1 MHVRFKGKMPWA
13 LTFSYSRAVQQPAL
27 EKWGGKD
34 ENIEEAQRLLYERA
48 HINTIARDGKYTPEL
63 EKHPVA

>member
-1 MHVRFKGKMPWA
+1 
-13 LTFSYSRAVQQPAL
+13 L
-27 EKWGGKD
+27 EKWAGKD

-63 EKHPVA
+63 ERHPVA